1 MAMVVASP
9 SWAPARLG
17 NQLDL
22 DNKMGK
28 SQRSTIRSA
37 PRGVGVIMSL
47 VEIQVLGYG
56 ESGEQG

>member
-1 MAMVVASP
+1 MVVAST
-9 SWAPARLG
+9 SWGLAGLG
-17 NQLDL
+17 NHLDL

-37 PRGVGVIMSL
+37 PRGVIMSL
-47 VEIQVLGYG
+47 VEIQVLGNG